1 MIEKKSANPIVAE
14 AQELYEKDQSAD
26 SHNIAAMKDDLQFY
40 LGGKDQW
47 DGIDVKN
54 RTDANMPSLTTNM
67 LPQFVHQVVNDIRSD
82 VPSVKVMPD
91 GDAADIETAKIIQGC
106 FKNIEYVSN
115 AAIAYDTGAEN
126 QVKCGRGWLRIDHDY
141 VDTYTFDEAPIQD
154 MRIRRV
160 VNPLSVSIDSS
171 STEADGSDAKHG
183 HVLDEYKPEEFKK
196 LWPGKQA
203 ISFIGQ
209 EGVESDVV
217 VVAEFFKIVTE
228 DIEIVQLQDG
238 TILKA
243 AKAQQLG
250 ETPVR
255 SKTVKGK
262 RVKRYRLSGAD
273 VLEETYFPGEYVPL
287 IPVYGEEHWVDGKRY
302 LISLIRHAKDP
313 QRMINYYAS
322 FESDL
327 LRKMP
332 QAPFI
337 AAEGQLEGHEDDWKN
352 PGIKNVLQY
361 RTKDVDGK
369 DVPAPTRL
377 QPPPVP
383 QGIMQAR
390 LSQIQNLR
398 DSMGIQQAGL
408 GQRSNE
414 TSGVAIQ
421 KKQHQGDVANMHF
434 GDNLNRS
441 ICHLGRIYIS
451 MLPEVIDTPR
461 LMSMMNEED
470 DIQQIGVNGHLTEG
484 QTKVFDL
491 TVGKY
496 NVSVVAGPSFTTRRQ
511 ETQDLFMKV
520 MQTTPE
526 LIKVAGDIFF
536 KYSDMP
542 GADVLAA
549 RLKKTIPPQLTAG
562 ENNGSEKIPPQ
573 AQQQIAQMQQQ
584 IQQDQQKLQALT
596 QQMVQ
601 LHQQNIELNIEQK
614 NKQGEL
620 AIKEK
625 ELGIKQGELQVKQ
638 TQAAAQLTAA
648 QQAQAAQ
655 SAAEAPEP
663 PDPKEDIKLHL
674 DVKKQLFEQS
684 MKEREMTL
692 KEDEL
697 RVKVQQARLQAI
709 EAMQTKGG
717 KLDGDAAVTGMEP
730 ESAVVDA
737 LSDIDGALQAQGSA
751 IGAPRTKKDD
761 MQPVLQSLE
770 SISHAL
776 RHLHESSNGSN
787 GEIAQALQ
795 NLNNH
800 IAKPK
805 THQIVRD
812 ADGNMQSVVM
822 Q

>member
-1 MIEKKSANPIVAE
+1 MTEKKSANSVVAE
-14 AQELYEKDQSAD
+14 AQELYEKDRTAD
-26 SHNIAAMKDDLQFY
+26 AHNIAAMKDDLQFY

-47 DGIDVKN
+47 NSADLKIREDGN
-54 RTDANMPSLTTNM
+54 LPCLTTNM
-67 LPQFVHQVVNDIRSD
+67 LPQFVHQVVNDIRSN

-91 GDAADIETAKIIQGC
+91 GDDADKETAKIIQGC
-106 FKNIEYVSN
+106 FKNIEYISN
-115 AAIAYDTGAEN
+115 APVAYDTGAEN
-126 QVKCGRGWLRIDHDY
+126 SVKCGRGWLRIDHTY
-141 VDTYTFDEAPIQD
+141 VDTYTFDDAPIQD
-154 MRIRRV
+154 MHIMRV

-171 STEADGSDAKHG
+171 STEADGCDAKHG
-183 HVLDEYKPEEFKK
+183 HVIDEYKPAEFKK
-196 LWPGKQA
+196 LWPGKEPV
-203 ISFIGQ
+203 SFTGQ
-209 EGVESDVV
+209 EGGGDSDVV
-217 VVAEFFKIVTE
+217 VVAEFFKVVEE

-250 ETPVR
+250 LTPVR

-273 VLEETYFPGEYVPL
+273 VLEETYFPGEYIPL

-302 LISLIRHAKDP
+302 LLSLIRHAKDP
-313 QRMINYYAS
+313 QRMVNAYAS
-322 FESDL
+322 MEADL
-327 LRKMP
+327 LRKSP
-332 QAPFI
+332 QAPFM
-337 AAEGQLEGHEDDWKN
+337 AAEGQLEGHEDDWRN
-352 PGIKNVLQY
+352 PGSKNVLQY
-361 RTKDVDGK
+361 RTKDVNGK
-369 DVPAPTRL
+369 DVGAPTRL

-383 QGIMQAR
+383 QGVANAR
-390 LSQIQNLR
+390 MTQIQNLR

-421 KKQHQGDVANMHF
+421 KKQHEGDVANMHF

-441 ICHLGRIYIS
+441 ICHLGRVYIS

-511 ETQDLFMKV
+511 ETQDLLMKV
-520 MQTTPE
+520 MQTNPD
-526 LIKVAGDIFF
+526 LVKVMGDLAF

-542 GADVLAA
+542 GADVIAA
-549 RLKKTIPPQLTAG
+549 RLKKTIPPQLTQG
-562 ENNGSEKIPPQ
+562 EDSHEKIPAQ

-584 IQQDQQKLQALT
+584 IQQDQSKLQALT

-648 QQAQAAQ
+648 QQTQAAQ
-655 SAAEAPEP
+655 SASQAPEP
-663 PDPKEDIKLHL
+663 PDPVEDIKLHL
-674 DVKKQLFEQS
+674 EVKKELFEQT

-692 KEDEL
+692 KEDDMKL
-697 RVKVQQARLQAI
+697 KIQQARLQAI
-709 EAMQTKGG
+709 EAMQTRAG
-717 KLDGDAAVTGMEP
+717 KLEGDAPVTGAEP
-730 ESAVVDA
+730 EQGVVDA
-737 LSDIDGALQAQGSA
+737 LTGIDATLQEMNRGVGSPKTTDNGMARKDDLQPVIDTLGALHQTMQNIHAGMNR
-751 IGAPRTKKDD
+751 PR
-761 MQPVLQSLE
+761 
-770 SISHAL
+770 
-776 RHLHESSNGSN
+776 
-787 GEIAQALQ
+787 
-795 NLNNH
+795 
-800 IAKPK
+800 

-812 ADGNMQSVVM
+812 ADGNMQAVVM

>member
-1 MIEKKSANPIVAE
+1 MIENKSANSDVAE
-14 AQELYEKDQSAD
+14 AQELYEKDREAD
-26 SHNIAAMKDDLQFY
+26 SHNLIAMKDDLQFY

-47 DGIDVKN
+47 DGADLKIREGSN
-54 RTDANMPSLTTNM
+54 RPSLTTNM
-67 LPQFVHQVVNDIRSD
+67 LPQFVHQIVNEIRSN

-91 GDAADIETAKIIQGC
+91 GDQADIETAKIIQGC
-106 FKNIEYVSN
+106 FKNIEYISN
-115 AAIAYDTGAEN
+115 APIAYDTGAEN

-141 VDTYTFDEAPIQD
+141 VDNYTFDENKIQD

-183 HVLDEYKPEEFKK
+183 HVLDEYSEKEFKK

-203 ISFIGQ
+203 ISFYGQ
-209 EGVESDVV
+209 EGGGNSDII

-228 DIEIVQLQDG
+228 DVEICQLQDG
-238 TILKA
+238 TILTA

-250 ETPVR
+250 ETPV
-255 SKTVKGK
+255 KTKVIPKK
-262 RVKRYRLSGAD
+262 RVKRYRMSGAD

-302 LISLIRHAKDP
+302 LMSLIRHAKDP

-322 FESDL
+322 LEAEL
-327 LRKMP
+327 LQKAP
-332 QAPFI
+332 QAPFL
-337 AAEGQLEGHEDDWKN
+337 AVSGQLEGHEDDWKN
-352 PGIKNVLQY
+352 PGAKMVLQY
-361 RTKDVDGK
+361 NKVDIDGN
-369 DVPAPTRL
+369 PAPPPQRM

-383 QGIMQAR
+383 QGVVQAR

-398 DSMGIQQAGL
+398 DSMGIQQVGL
-408 GQRSNE
+408 GQKSNE

-421 KKQHQGDVANMHF
+421 KKLHEGDVANMHY

-461 LMSMMNEED
+461 LMNMMNEED

-484 QTKVFDL
+484 QERVFDL

-511 ETQDLFMKV
+511 ETQDLLMKV
-520 MQTTPE
+520 LQTNPE
-526 LIKVAGDIFF
+526 LVKVMGDLAF

-542 GADVLAA
+542 GADVISA

-562 ENNGSEKIPPQ
+562 EDKNEKIPAA
-573 AQQQIAQMQQQ
+573 AQQQIMQMQQQ
-584 IQQDQQKLQALT
+584 IQQDQAKLQAMT
-596 QQMVQ
+596 QEMTQ

-625 ELGIKQGELQVKQ
+625 ELGIKQGELQIK
-638 TQAAAQLTAA
+638 AAQAQSQAQLAAA
-648 QQAQAAQ
+648 QQAQATQ
-655 SAAEAPEP
+655 PTAEAPEP
-663 PDPKEDIKLHL
+663 PDPVEDIKLHL

-692 KEDEL
+692 KEDEMKL
-697 RVKVQQARLQAI
+697 KIQQTRLQAI
-709 EAMQTKGG
+709 EAAQTRAG
-717 KLDGDAAVTGMEP
+717 KLEGDAPVTGAEP
-730 ESAVVDA
+730 EQGVVDA
-737 LSDIDGALQAQGSA
+737 LSGIDSTLQEMNRG
-751 IGAPRTKKDD
+751 IGAPKQLPPDPNKPDP
-761 MQPVLQSLE
+761 MQPVIDSLGAIHQSLH
-770 SISHAL
+770 S
-776 RHLHESSNGSN
+776 
-787 GEIAQALQ
+787 
-795 NLNNH
+795 LNEH
-800 IAKPK
+800 VAKTK

-812 ADGNMQSVVM
+812 ADGNMQAVVM